1 MKRGLSIIF
10 LFVISALCLY
20 PQNLSL
26 ISHYVFPEFKDGV
39 ILMKDGTK
47 VASLLNYNSASEQVV
62 YIDKGNKLAL
72 SDGTIEKV
80 DTVFIQDKKFVL
92 VDGNFMEVISGSN
105 FDMYVNYRCKVTLP
119 KDDDSGYGN
128 KSRTSSSR
136 TYRRALGMEGMFE
149 LSLPEDYIV
158 KPYIEYKIRNNAGMH
173 NVKNMK
179 QLMKLYKDQK
189 KQIKEYTGINSVS
202 IDNAESVLKFV
213 DYMQNIN

>member
-136 TYRRALGMEGMFE
+136 TYRRAVGMEGMFE
-149 LSLPEDYIV
+149 LTLPDEYIV
-158 KPYIEYKIRNNAGMH
+158 KPYTEYIIINNDGVHTIKSIRHLKRIYKGN
-173 NVKNMK
+173 K
-179 QLMKLYKDQK
+179 QEV
-189 KQIKEYTGINSVS
+189 KEYANKEDVS
-202 IDNAESVLKFV
+202 LDEVESIIKFV
-213 DYMQNIN
+213 DYFQNIK